1 MEVQLAEEGSQLTG
15 GAEPTGGGVPSSGDV
30 SRRPE
35 GTTHTMQQLSAHES
49 EEVPMVRYRE
59 THLELVQ
66 EEYEFFVARDATKK
80 KT

>member
-1 MEVQLAEEGSQLTG
+1 
-15 GAEPTGGGVPSSGDV
+15 
-30 SRRPE
+30 
-35 GTTHTMQQLSAHES
+35 MQQLSAHES